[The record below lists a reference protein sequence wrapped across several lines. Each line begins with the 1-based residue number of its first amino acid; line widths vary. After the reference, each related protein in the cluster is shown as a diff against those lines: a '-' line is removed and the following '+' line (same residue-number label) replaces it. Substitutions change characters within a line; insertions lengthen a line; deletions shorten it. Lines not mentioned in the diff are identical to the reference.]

1 MSDLAQAADQLRLF
15 FKNYE
20 AAALV
25 IPALDQLGSLDN
37 AIADKRR
44 LADAEQARLE
54 DIEQKIVGANLDLET
69 CRQDAAAVVDQAKAE
84 AAELVA
90 KAKAEAG
97 EIAAAAKAAQLTADV
112 ALDEA
117 VKARDAALEEAKAA
131 EDRRD
136 QVNAEIEASLAAARA
151 RLG

>member
-25 IPALDQLGSLDN
+25 IPALEQLGSLDN

-54 DIEQKIVGANLDLET
+54 DLEQKIVGANLDLET
-69 CRQDAAAVVDQAKAE
+69 CRQDADAAIARAKAQAEAIVTEAKAE
-84 AAELVA
+84 AN
-90 KAKAEAG
+90 K
-97 EIAAAAKAAQLTADV
+97 IAAAAKAVQLTADV

-131 EDRRD
+131 EERRD